1 VSGGLVLRLA
11 GPLQSWGEHSAFA
24 AERDTTG
31 FPTRSGLIGLFAA
44 ALGLER
50 GSSLTRFD
58 PLRITVRVDTPG
70 LLLTDFHTVGGG
82 LPAARTVPTAEGK
95 HRSGDNT
102 ATIVTRRRYLA
113 DAVFTVAVTDTGA
126 DDLVTTIGDAL
137 LRPVWQPFLGR
148 RSCPPDQPL
157 LLRRWC
163 ADPEDGLR
171 TAVPLPRRL
180 RFDRG
185 DDGQVEVD
193 LLTETAPAD
202 GRSAVTEL
210 ADIPVSFDRYDRR
223 YARRSVYRQ
232 TISLPSELCFPA
244 GRAYQKA
251 LYRYM
256 SLDRE
261 AA

>member
-1 VSGGLVLRLA
+1 MSGGLVLRLA

-24 AERDTTG
+24 AERDTAG

-44 ALGLER
+44 AMGLAR
-50 GSSLTRFD
+50 GSDLTGFD
-58 PLRITVRVDTPG
+58 PLRLSVRVDAPG

-82 LPAARTVPTAEGK
+82 LPAGRTVPTAEGK

-113 DAVFTVAVTDTGA
+113 DAVFTVAVTGPE
-126 DDLVTTIGDAL
+126 DLITAIGDAL

-157 LLRRWC
+157 LLRRSS
-163 ADPEDGLR
+163 ADPEADLR
-171 TAVPLPRRL
+171 SVVPLPRRL

-185 DDGQVEVD
+185 ADGQVDVD
-193 LLTETAPAD
+193 LWTETAPAD
-202 GRSAVTEL
+202 GRSAATEL
-210 ADIPVSFDRYDRR
+210 ADVPVSFDRYDRR

-232 TISLPSELCFPA
+232 TISLPDGLCHSP
-244 GRAYQKA
+244 GRAYQNA

-256 SLDRE
+256 RLDRE